1 MNRIELIE
9 LINKKQSFLCVG
21 LDTDTNKLPDHLP
34 KNAEGVLE
42 FNKQI
47 IDSTKEFAVSF
58 KLNIAFYEALGIEGW
73 KALEKTINYI
83 PKDQALVIAD
93 AKRGDIGNTAD
104 QYAKAFFE
112 NLKADAITVNPYMGR
127 DSVEPFLKY
136 VNKWTIA
143 LGLTS
148 NIGAIDIELMD
159 LKNGRKVY
167 EDAIDSIAKLGTI
180 DNLMFVVGATKVE
193 YFEKIRTIIPD
204 HFLLIPGVG
213 AQGGKLQDLQSAMNE
228 DCGLLVNSSRQII
241 YASKGVDF
249 AEQAAVQA
257 SVLQR
262 QMAEM
267 LK

>member
-1 MNRIELIE
+1 M
-9 LINKKQSFLCVG
+9 
-21 LDTDTNKLPDHLP
+21 P
-34 KNAEGVLE
+34 
-42 FNKQI
+42 
-47 IDSTKEFAVSF
+47 
-58 KLNIAFYEALGIEGW
+58 
-73 KALEKTINYI
+73 
-83 PKDQALVIAD
+83 
-93 AKRGDIGNTAD
+93 
-104 QYAKAFFE
+104 
-112 NLKADAITVNPYMGR
+112 
-127 DSVEPFLKY
+127 
-136 VNKWTIA
+136 
-143 LGLTS
+143 
-148 NIGAIDIELMD
+148 
-159 LKNGRKVY
+159 
-167 EDAIDSIAKLGTI
+167 
-180 DNLMFVVGATKVE
+180 TKVE